1 MKITTKPLGLLGLSI
16 GIGSVLSLT
25 PMDLVHAG
33 SFSKDITYDGGSI
46 GHVEFTWDDEKVS
59 GSSITNFKLLES
71 FSFTEK
77 KSGMEYDLDFVMNQA
92 YIRFIDFDLEK
103 QVLNRAEA
111 YKFAKNKSNAPTG
124 KIGFRIKRME
134 DVEDGIFS
142 ASIPVNAET
151 ASIPVNAETAS
162 IPVNAET
169 EEHYIA
175 NFDLSQHNNTI
186 EPVVL
191 EEAENNESI
200 ASVPENNFA
209 AALLMIASFVLIG
222 SKKAF

>member
-46 GHVEFTWDDEKVS
+46 GHVKFTWNDDKVS

-77 KSGMEYDLDFVMNQA
+77 KSGMEYDLDFVINQA
-92 YIRFIDFDLEK
+92 HIRLIDFDLER

-111 YKFAKNKSNAPTG
+111 YKFAKNKNNAPTG
-124 KIGFRIKRME
+124 KMGFRIKRME

-142 ASIPVNAET
+142 

-209 AALLMIASFVLIG
+209 AALLMIAGCVLMG